1 MKRSYSYDLSLLN
14 ISLLSVCLILL
25 SSFQAQARD
34 KFLTGCLSPREEF
47 IPNSKRSLITCI
59 FKLFSLPIFLMGKI
73 LSINC

>member
-34 KFLTGCLSPREEF
+34 KFLTG
-47 IPNSKRSLITCI
+47 
-59 FKLFSLPIFLMGKI
+59 
-73 LSINC
+73 